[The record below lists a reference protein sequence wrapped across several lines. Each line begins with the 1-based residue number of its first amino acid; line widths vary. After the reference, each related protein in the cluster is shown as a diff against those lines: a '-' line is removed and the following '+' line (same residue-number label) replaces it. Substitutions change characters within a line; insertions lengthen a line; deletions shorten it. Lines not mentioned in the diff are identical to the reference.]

1 MHLVNVVV
9 ASPVGKEALDRIE
22 NVRSNV
28 RVRDASTMFSFQGGA
43 PVEPQDP
50 SVKARLDAMLAD
62 AEIIYGFIPPRDIM
76 ARAPKLK
83 WINAPSAGVD
93 RFLVPD
99 IVASPLILT
108 NSRGIHS
115 VQMGEMAFEMLLML
129 AKKAPFF
136 FRMKEERRWHR
147 VVPEIL
153 RGKAL
158 AVLGLGVIGRE
169 VARLGKAFGM
179 RVLALDVRDIGPDEG
194 VDAHFSPS
202 RLKEVLS
209 QSDYVVVTLPLTQE
223 TRNLI
228 GAPELL
234 AMRPTAYLVNIA
246 RGGIVDEDALIHVL
260 SEERIAGAGLDVFAK
275 EPLPPDSKLWDLP
288 NVIISP
294 HVAGIREDYA
304 VLAMDLFCEN
314 LRRYLDGQEMLNV
327 VDKKKGY

>member
-1 MHLVNVVV
+1 V
-9 ASPVGKEALDRIE
+9 
-22 NVRSNV
+22 
-28 RVRDASTMFSFQGGA
+28 
-43 PVEPQDP
+43 
-50 SVKARLDAMLAD
+50 
-62 AEIIYGFIPPRDIM
+62 

-136 FRMKEERRWHR
+136 FRMKEERKWHR
-147 VVPEIL
+147 TVPEIL

-158 AVLGLGVIGRE
+158 AVLGLGIIGRE

-179 RVLALDVRDIGPDEG
+179 RVLALDVREIDPDEY
-194 VDAHFSPS
+194 VDAHFPPS

-209 QSDYVVVTLPLTQE
+209 QSDYVVVTLPLTPE

-228 GAPELL
+228 GEPELL
-234 AMRPTAYLVNIA
+234 AMRRTAYLVNIA
-246 RGGIVDEDALIHVL
+246 RGGIVDEDALIRAL
-260 SEERIAGAGLDVFAK
+260 CEERIAGAGLDVFAK

-314 LRRYLDGQEMLNV
+314 LRRYLDGEEMLNV
-327 VDKKKGY
+327 VDKKRGY

>member
-9 ASPVGKEALDRIE
+9 ASSVGKEGLDRIE

-28 RVRDASTMFSFQGGA
+28 RVQDASTMFTFSGGVPA
-43 PVEPQDP
+43 EPQDP
-50 SVKARLDAMLAD
+50 SVKARLDAMLAE

-99 IVASPLILT
+99 IVGSSVILT

-115 VQMGEMAFEMLLML
+115 VQMGEMAFGMLLIL

-136 FRMKEERRWHR
+136 FRMKEERKWQR

-179 RVLALDVRDIGPDEG
+179 RVLALDVREIGPDEC
-194 VDAHFSPS
+194 VDAHFPPS
-202 RLKEVLS
+202 RLNEVLS
-209 QSDYVVVTLPLTQE
+209 QSDYVVVTLPLTPE

-228 GAPELL
+228 GEPELL
-234 AMRPTAYLVNIA
+234 AMRRTAYLVNIA
-246 RGGIVDEDALIHVL
+246 RGGIVDEDALIRAL

-275 EPLPPDSKLWDLP
+275 EPLAQDSKLWDLP

-304 VLAMDLFCEN
+304 VLAVGLFCEN

-327 VDKKKGY
+327 VDKRRGY